1 MIPPQW
7 KSDVRERKSPANRE
21 LPRHSFYIND
31 IYSLL
36 LLSFLKNDSP
46 GCNVMLSILHV
57 TPKPAHIS
65 CPITPLGIHF
75 WIAHT
80 PQLQLHIKYGLP
92 QVGPERVVCSTP
104 GFLFSLEV
112 FLLPLLTP
120 REGRACS
127 KKSLPGEGE
136 KDFSLEFSGRESRS
150 GIWLTEWPVTFCGG
164 SDDLH
169 LHGYA
174 DGTQKRCQKP
184 SRPWTESCSIFPSAT
199 LASPGLSVLYRHG
212 GLISFG
218 QQALEHLGCRTT

>member
-1 MIPPQW
+1 MIPLQW

-21 LPRHSFYIND
+21 LPRHSFCIND

-36 LLSFLKNDSP
+36 LFSFFKNGSP

-65 CPITPLGIHF
+65 CPITPWGIHF

-112 FLLPLLTP
+112 FLLPLLSP
-120 REGRACS
+120 PGGRACT

-136 KDFSLEFSGRESRS
+136 KDFSHEFSGRESRS

-164 SDDLH
+164 RWRFAPAWLCWWDTKEV
-169 LHGYA
+169 G
-174 DGTQKRCQKP
+174 CQKP
-184 SRPWTESCSIFPSAT
+184 SWPRTESCSIFPPAT
-199 LASPGLSVLYRHG
+199 LASPGVSVL
-212 GLISFG
+212 
-218 QQALEHLGCRTT
+218 

>member
-1 MIPPQW
+1 MIPLQR

-36 LLSFLKNDSP
+36 LFSFFKNGSP

-65 CPITPLGIHF
+65 CPITPQSIHF

-80 PQLQLHIKYGLP
+80 PQLQLHVKYGLP

-112 FLLPLLTP
+112 FLLALLTP
-120 REGRACS
+120 QGGRACS
-127 KKSLPGEGE
+127 KKSLPGEGG
-136 KDFSLEFSGRESRS
+136 KDFSLEFSGREGWS
-150 GIWLTEWPVTFCGG
+150 GISGWLSGLSLSVGA

-169 LHGYA
+169 LRGYA
-174 DGTQKRCQKP
+174 DGTQRKWGARNLHGQGQK
-184 SRPWTESCSIFPSAT
+184 A
-199 LASPGLSVLYRHG
+199 VV
-212 GLISFG
+212 SFLL
-218 QQALEHLGCRTT
+218 QL